1 MGDLLSCI
9 DDCMTK
15 FANKCQ
21 PVQIEKEKVR
31 SRCVM
36 GCTNSD
42 YSENVVNQTVNM
54 IYLRKGCKYFEKPQ
68 VVKEP
73 EKVEEKPK
81 EESKMGLLFGL
92 MVLFVMAL
100 PPMRAAAAAV
110 MLKNGKGDGA

>member
-21 PVQIEKEKVR
+21 PVQIDKEMVR

-36 GCTNSD
+36 GCTDSD

-73 EKVEEKPK
+73 EKMQEKPK
-81 EESKMGLLFGL
+81 EKMGLLLGL
-92 MVLFVMAL
+92 IFLFVMAL

-110 MLKNGKGDGA
+110 MMKNGKRDGA